1 MIVLGIETSCDETS
15 AALVDGNGTILG
27 HVIVSKL
34 EEHKYFGGV
43 VPEISARNH
52 LQYLHAVVE
61 QTLDQANLKLTDC
74 DAIAAT
80 CGPGL
85 IGGLIVGA
93 TMGKAMAAFLHK
105 PFLAINHLE
114 AHVLTARMTQDIPFP
129 YLVLLVS
136 GGHCQLMVVQGIG
149 KYKVLGT
156 TLDDAVGE
164 AFDKTA
170 KMMGMDYPGG
180 VQIEKWARQGDAK
193 RFQLPKPLCNQ
204 PGCNFSFSGLKTAVR
219 THLDKLGPLADQD
232 KADMA
237 ASLQK
242 TIGDILENRCRNAL
256 ELAPEVQH
264 LVVGGGVSANQY
276 IRQRLTDLAKD
287 HGVAF
292 CAPPMELCTDNGA
305 MIAWAGIE
313 RLRLGMVDSLEVL
326 PRPRWP
332 LG

>member
-15 AALVDGNGTILG
+15 AALVDENRCILG
-27 HVIVSKL
+27 HSIVSKL
-34 EEHKYFGGV
+34 EEHKFFGGV

-52 LQYLHAVVE
+52 LQYLQSVIQA
-61 QTLDQANLKLTDC
+61 TLDQANLKLQDC

-93 TMGKAMAAFLHK
+93 TMGKAIAAFLNK
-105 PFLAINHLE
+105 PFVAINHLE
-114 AHVLTARMTQDIPFP
+114 AHVLTARLTQDIPFP

-136 GGHCQLMVVQGIG
+136 GGHCQLLVVKGVGQ
-149 KYKVLGT
+149 YKALGT

-170 KMMGMDYPGG
+170 KMMGMEYPGG
-180 VQIEKWARQGDAK
+180 VQIEKWARTGDPK

-204 PGCNFSFSGLKTAVR
+204 EGCNFSFSGLKTAVR
-219 THLDKLGPLADQD
+219 IHLEKLGPLEDQD

-256 ELAPEVQH
+256 QQAPEVKH
-264 LVVGGGVSANQY
+264 LVVGGGVAANQY
-276 IRQRLTDLAKD
+276 IRQRLTTLAQA
-287 HGVAF
+287 HGVEF

-305 MIAWAGIE
+305 MIAWAGVE
-313 RLRLGMVDSLEVL
+313 RLRLGMVDSLNAVV
-326 PRPRWP
+326 RPRWP